1 MFGKKLKMLRKQ
13 VGLTQANLAKKLK
26 ISPST
31 IGMYEQGR
39 REPDSEMLV
48 KIAELFNVSVDYL
61 IGFRRENK
69 RNMKDADEIADQI
82 EFIIRN
88 KEYLKNK
95 KNSIS
100 KETIN
105 SIIKAVREGIHRA
118 FEDKD

>member
-1 MFGKKLKMLRKQ
+1 MFGKKLKMLRKKNR
-13 VGLTQANLAKKLK
+13 LTQANLAKKLN

-39 REPDSEMLV
+39 REPDSAMLV
-48 KIAELFNVSVDYL
+48 KIADFFSVSVDYL
-61 IGFRRENK
+61 IDFKKDNK
-69 RNMKDADEIADQI
+69 KHVKNVDEIADQI

-100 KETIN
+100 TETIN
-105 SIIKAVREGIHRA
+105 SIVKAVREGIHRA
-118 FEDKD
+118 FEDED

>member
-1 MFGKKLKMLRKQ
+1 MFLFELLLMHTKRVNIIDIIIVLKMLRKQ

-61 IGFRRENK
+61 IGFRREN
-69 RNMKDADEIADQI
+69 
-82 EFIIRN
+82 
-88 KEYLKNK
+88 
-95 KNSIS
+95 S